1 MFAQVQCPEI
11 LPAEQLDHYLEQGWF
26 RMGQTI
32 FTTNFLNF
40 KSHLYSAIWLRIPL
54 RDFSLDTTQKKLA
67 KRNKRFRVEIQQAFI
82 TPEKEAL
89 FSAYRQ
95 SIHFEASAS
104 LRALLFGKSA
114 NNIYNTQEI
123 NVYNGNKLIAIGFF
137 DLGKKSAAGISS
149 FYDPAYKKY
158 SLGKYLIYLKLEY
171 CKNMAFEYFYPGY
184 FVPGYPLFDYKLDI
198 GKSVLQYLEFT
209 SSRWKSIGEFSNTS
223 TPLRI
228 MEDKLTLLQRRLLE
242 KGIQTQIMR
251 YEFFDANL
259 IPELEGIVLFDFP
272 VFLYCYGLPGETPIV
287 FDVLDNQYHWIK
299 CKSVWASAAMGNPN
313 EMYSTHV
320 LKFDQD
326 LLASNSP
333 EVICSTVIN
342 ELRMTGKFI
351 RANSM

>member
-1 MFAQVQCPEI
+1 MFAQVHCPDT
-11 LPAEQLDHYLEQGWF
+11 LAAEELDRYLEQGWF

-40 KSHLYSAIWLRIPL
+40 KTHLYSAIWLRIPL
-54 RDFSLDTTQKKLA
+54 RDLSHDTTQKKLA
-67 KRNKRFRVEIQQAFI
+67 KKNSRFRVEIRRALI

-104 LRALLFGKSA
+104 LRALLFGKSIH
-114 NNIYNTQEI
+114 NIYNTQEI
-123 NVYNGNKLIAIGFF
+123 NIYDGNKLIAIGFF

-171 CKNMAFEYFYPGY
+171 CKNMDLEYFYPGY
-184 FVPGYPLFDYKLDI
+184 FVPGYPLFDYKLEI
-198 GKSVLQYLEFT
+198 GKSVLEYLEFT
-209 SSRWKSIGEFSNTS
+209 SSKWKSIDEFTGNSA
-223 TPLRI
+223 PLKV
-228 MEDKLTLLQRRLLE
+228 MEDKLTLLQQSLSE
-242 KGIQTQIMR
+242 KGIQSQILK

-272 VFLYCYGLPGETPIV
+272 LFLYCHGLPGETPIV
-287 FDVLDNQYHWIK
+287 FDIRDNQYHWIK
-299 CKSVWASAAMGNPN
+299 CKSVWASTAMGNPDD
-313 EMYSTHV
+313 MYSTHV

-326 LLASNSP
+326 MLASYSH
-333 EVICSTVIN
+333 ETLSATIIN
-342 ELRMTGKFI
+342 ELRMAGKI
-351 RANSM
+351 LRANSM